1 MKILANDGISSA
13 GKAKLEAYG
22 FQVVTETLEQDR
34 LSKGVNDGGY
44 IALLVRSAT
53 KVRKEHIDACPGLKL
68 IGRGGVGMDNIDV
81 EYARSKGLH
90 VINTPSSS
98 SRSVAELAM
107 GSLFSMARFTYDS
120 DRKMPNTGH
129 DEFKNLKKAY
139 SKGTELRGKTLGI
152 VGFGGIGKELAKY
165 ALGCGM
171 NVIYNT
177 RSEEDSTQINLVIGG
192 QTITV
197 TVNKVSMDK
206 LLAESDYISLH
217 VPKQA
222 DGSAV
227 IGAEELRKMKNGV
240 GLINT
245 SRGGSIDEDALI
257 AALDSG
263 KVKAAAL
270 DVFVGEP
277 APRAD
282 VLIHP
287 KLICTPHIGGSTVE
301 AQDRIGLELADQIIA
316 IFGKQN

>member
-22 FQVVTETLEQDR
+22 FQVVTETIDQANLAE
-34 LSKGVNDGGY
+34 GINAGGFVG
-44 IALLVRSAT
+44 ILVRSAT
-53 KVRKEHIDACPGLKL
+53 KVRKEHIDACPNLKL

-81 EYARSKGLH
+81 EYGRNKGLH
-90 VINTPSSS
+90 VINTPSAS
-98 SRSVAELAM
+98 SRSVAELAI
-107 GSLFSMARFTYDS
+107 GLLFSMSRFTYDA
-120 DRKMPNTGH
+120 DRKMPVSGH
-129 DEFKNLKKAY
+129 NDFKTLKKAY

-152 VGFGGIGKELAKY
+152 IGFGGIGKELAKY

-177 RSEEDSTQINLVIGG
+177 RSEKETEQIKLTIAG
-192 QTITV
+192 QSIDV
-197 TVNKVSMDK
+197 QVNKVSTEK
-206 LLAESDYISLH
+206 LLAQSDYISLH

-227 IGAEELRKMKNGV
+227 IGANELEKMKHGV

-257 AALDSG
+257 AALDAG

-277 APRAD
+277 APRED
-282 VLIHP
+282 VLSHP
-287 KLICTPHIGGSTVE
+287 KIISTPHIGGSTVE

-316 IFGKQN
+316 ILGKQN